1 MEDDGLKKCLKDVQ
15 KDLEDVEGALKVIPF
30 SLVLMESRVKLLRES
45 FLELRIQMTRIH
57 LRAKGYPI

>member
-1 MEDDGLKKCLKDVQ
+1 MEDDGLKKCLEDVQ

>member
-1 MEDDGLKKCLKDVQ
+1 MEDDGLKKGLEDVQ